1 MGRLGG
7 LFNIALAYDKFRT
20 DDNFLYY
27 NSIKGKT
34 FKVLLTDIETVS
46 IETKSFGKS
55 TLKVIGRGTTLGEAT
70 MSTMAA
76 NKGQELILKELGK
89 LK

>member
-1 MGRLGG
+1 M
-7 LFNIALAYDKFRT
+7 ALAYDKFRT

-34 FKVLLTDIETVS
+34 FKVLLGDIETVTVDAQGFNRS
-46 IETKSFGKS
+46 I
-55 TLKVIGRGTTLGEAT
+55 LKVVGRGSILAEAT
-70 MSTMAA
+70 MGTMAA
-76 NKGQELILKELGK
+76 NKVQELILKEIGK